1 MVSLASRSPHDVDLA
16 TPRALA
22 DIELLRGLV
31 SIESLSGQ
39 EGAAVSFLRSAMA
52 SRGFRLRDSA
62 AGSAIGTIGAGERHI
77 VLLGH
82 IDTVPGRIPVRI
94 EDGVLWGRG
103 AVDAKGPLATF
114 VAAASAAA
122 EELQCR
128 VTVVGATGEE
138 VIGSPGANEVACWPA
153 PDFCVIGEPSSW
165 DSVCLGYRG
174 SMSLIYRLEQSTR
187 HTAGPGE
194 SVAERA
200 VHFWNSLL
208 AELEVR
214 NAGATSNFGSIG
226 HSLRSFNTEG
236 DGLTDVA
243 TLSIGLRLPPG
254 IDIERLLARVRGLA
268 GPAEIRV
275 DGIQAGYRTTRRSA
289 LIPPFLRGIRAAG
302 GTPGFK
308 VKLGTSDMNVVGP
321 VWGCPIVAYGP
332 GDSSLDHTPDER
344 IDLGEYLLAIDVLRD
359 ALIAL
364 GRPKKGDTA

>member
-1 MVSLASRSPHDVDLA
+1 MASLASPSLPRVDLESDQS
-16 TPRALA
+16 LA

-31 SIESLSGQ
+31 SIESLSNQ

-52 SRGFRLRDSA
+52 SRGFRLQDSQ
-62 AGSAIGTIGAGERHI
+62 AGSAIGTVGEGNRYV

-122 EELQCR
+122 EHLQCR

-138 VIGSPGANEVACWPA
+138 VIGSPGANEVANWDA
-153 PDFCVIGEPSSW
+153 PGYCIIGEPSGW
-165 DSVCLGYRG
+165 NSVCLRYRG
-174 SMSLIYRLEQSTR
+174 TMSLIYRLEQSTR

-194 SVAERA
+194 SVSEIA
-200 VHFWNSLL
+200 VQFWNALL
-208 AELEVR
+208 VELATW
-214 NAGATSNFGSIG
+214 NAGATNTFGSIG
-226 HSLRSFNTEG
+226 HSLRSFNTSG
-236 DGLTDVA
+236 DGLTDEA
-243 TLSIGLRLPPG
+243 TMSIGLRLPPE
-254 IDIERLLARVRGLA
+254 IDVRRLLRQIKDLA
-268 GPAEIRV
+268 GRADIRI
-275 DGIQAGYRTTRRSA
+275 DGIQEGYRTTKRSV

-302 GTPGFK
+302 GKPGFK

-321 VWGCPIVAYGP
+321 EWKCPIVAYGP

-344 IDLGEYLLAIDVLRD
+344 IELAEYLLAVNVLRD
-359 ALIAL
+359 VLIAL
-364 GRPKKGDTA
+364 STPKEGAA